1 VGRNGQR
8 LTQTRLFEVRDDAC
22 GMKVGTDSLLLG
34 AWTPVEPDMKVL
46 DIGTGSGILLLMLA
60 QRAQGRGTFAG
71 IELDD
76 RACEQAK
83 NNLARSPFEANVIQA
98 DALQWMRNPTEGPFD
113 VVVCNP
119 PFFRNKPLSP
129 DPSRNL
135 ARHDDHLPIEKMFP
149 LVASI
154 LNPEGLFS
162 MVWPTDRKEELL
174 FVAKNAGF
182 VCAKQVDIQGHP
194 EAAIRR
200 HLFAFRHTAFAQENQ
215 YSKKRLKL
223 IVEDGLRKPGEPP
236 KYSKHYKNL
245 LQDFFSQLA

>member
-1 VGRNGQR
+1 MGRNGKR

-34 AWTPVEPDMKVL
+34 AWTPVEPGMQVL

-60 QRAQGRGTFAG
+60 QRAQGRGVFAG

-76 RACEQAK
+76 RAYEQAK
-83 NNLARSPFEANVIQA
+83 NNLARSPFQAAVIHA
-98 DALQWMRNPTEGPFD
+98 DALQWMLSPTEGPFD

-119 PFFRNKPLSP
+119 PFFRDKPLSP
-129 DPSRNL
+129 HQSRNL
-135 ARHDDHLPIEKMFP
+135 ARHDDHLPIEKLFP

-174 FVAKNAGF
+174 HVAKNAGL

-194 EAAIRR
+194 EAAVRR
-200 HLFAFRHTAFAQENQ
+200 HLFAFRHTAFALQNQ
-215 YSKKRLKL
+215 HVGETSKL
-223 IVEDGLRKPGEPP
+223 IIEDAPRKRGESP